1 MDKFQ
6 NQVYSKQ
13 ALGSAGDIVKGLH
26 SYFTAFQYPAKDNSV
41 CVGCFVQ
48 LDGDFV
54 KGASGNA
61 ITGKILGVAIK
72 EHFIGGDAPTAIYRP
87 NDIVSVMV
95 KGCIFIE
102 TEAVAKVGQYV
113 FLKTD
118 NGTLAF
124 DDTKEKADH
133 TYTGFRVAIGTGA
146 TLAGDSEII
155 AVITE

>member
-1 MDKFQ
+1 MENFQ
-6 NQVYSKQ
+6 RQVYGKQ

-48 LDGDFV
+48 LDGDFI

-72 EHFIGGDAPTAIYRP
+72 DHFVSACKPTAIYSP

-102 TEAVAKVGQYV
+102 TESVAKVGQYV

-118 NGTLAF
+118 SGALAF

-155 AVITE
+155 GIITE

>member
-6 NQVYSKQ
+6 RQVYAKQ

-54 KGASGNA
+54 KGASGNPV
-61 ITGKILGVAIK
+61 TGKILGIAIK
-72 EHFIGGDAPTAIYRP
+72 DRFIGGDAPTAIYRP

-102 TEAVAKVGQYV
+102 TEAPAKVGQYV

-124 DDTKEKADH
+124 DDTDTKADY
-133 TYTGFRVAIGTGA
+133 TYTGFRVAKGTGA

>member
-1 MDKFQ
+1 MENLQK
-6 NQVYSKQ
+6 QVYGKL
-13 ALGSAGDIVKGLH
+13 ALGSAGQIVKGLH
-26 SYFTAFQYPAKDNSV
+26 SYFTAFQYPAKNNSV

-72 EHFIGGDAPTAIYRP
+72 DHFISGDAPTAIYRP

-118 NGTLAF
+118 NGALAF
-124 DDTKEKADH
+124 DDSKEKADY
-133 TYTGFRVAIGTGA
+133 TYTGYRVAIGTGDA
-146 TLAGDSEII
+146 LVGDSEII